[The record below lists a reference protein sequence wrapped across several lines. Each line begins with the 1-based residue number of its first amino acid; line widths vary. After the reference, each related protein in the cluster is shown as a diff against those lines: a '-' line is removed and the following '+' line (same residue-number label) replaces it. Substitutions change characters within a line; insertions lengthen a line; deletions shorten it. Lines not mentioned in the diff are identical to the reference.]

1 MVYIESMINRRPAF
15 GALIALTPDGKV
27 FYWNPGAEATF
38 GYTSE
43 EALGHSL
50 NELIVPSNRI
60 DEEVAIRRKANTER
74 RQRLAVNWGRQISS
88 LNRASTD
95 CVESPRLSFGKGTR
109 VPQRGL
115 K

>member
-1 MVYIESMINRRPAF
+1 MLYIIDIVVYMESMINRRPAF

-50 NELIVPSNRI
+50 SELIVPSDRT
-60 DEEVAIRRKANTER
+60 DDEVAIRRKAPETKAITRER
-74 RQRLAVNWGRQISS
+74 RQKLAVNWG
-88 LNRASTD
+88 
-95 CVESPRLSFGKGTR
+95 
-109 VPQRGL
+109 
-115 K
+115 